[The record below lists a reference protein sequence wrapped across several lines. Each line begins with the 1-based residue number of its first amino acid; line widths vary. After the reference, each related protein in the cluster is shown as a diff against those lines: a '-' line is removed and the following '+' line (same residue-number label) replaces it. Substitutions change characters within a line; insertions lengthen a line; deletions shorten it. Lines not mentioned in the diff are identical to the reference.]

1 VTDGLELDPAGPR
14 GHESGMSDQT
24 FESMATGEARGGPR
38 SNATEFTVSEI
49 SNALKRTVEDA
60 FGHVRVRG
68 EISGY
73 RGPHSS
79 GHAYFSLKDDRAKID
94 AVVWKGTMA
103 RLKFRPEEGMEVI
116 ATGKLT
122 TYPGKSSYQIVID
135 NLEPA
140 GAGALMALLEERK
153 KRLAAEGLFDRERKR
168 PLPYMPKVIGVVT
181 SPTGAVIRDIIHR
194 IKDRFPL
201 HVIVWPVRVQGETSG
216 QEVAAAV
223 AGFNM
228 LAAGGTIPR
237 PDVLIVAR
245 GGGSLEDLW
254 GFNDEVL
261 ARTVAASG
269 IPVISA
275 VGHETD
281 WTLIDYAADMR
292 APTPTGAAEFA
303 VPVRAELEATL
314 ASLGARLK
322 ACTSRNFERKRTALR
337 AAARALPSPDT
348 LLALPR
354 RRFDEATSR
363 LARALTVSIDRKRA
377 RFSAAR
383 LAPATL
389 ERRLAEA
396 GRHLDRAGTQL
407 PKCVR
412 ATLRRHGQEVEAAA
426 ARLTPARLDRRIAD
440 ARRNAARDLQ
450 RAQGAFTAIV
460 RKRRDRFDL
469 TGNRL
474 TAEPLARRQN
484 LLGER
489 LQTLSRRGDQL
500 VTLLLERG
508 ATRLAHADRLLATL
522 KLSDQSILDRGY
534 ALVIDADG
542 KLIKRA
548 AEVSP
553 GAELT
558 LKFADGTAQATGG
571 ALRLAKPAGAR
582 PAGAKPKNPGTQ
594 GSLF

>member
-1 VTDGLELDPAGPR
+1 
-14 GHESGMSDQT
+14 MSDQI
-24 FESMATGEARGGPR
+24 ESRPTR
-38 SNATEFTVSEI
+38 SNAAEYTVSEI
-49 SNALKRTVEDA
+49 SGALKRTVEDT

-79 GHAYFSLKDDRAKID
+79 GHAYFSLKDDKAKID

-168 PLPYMPKVIGVVT
+168 PLPYMPAVIGVVT

-216 QEVAAAV
+216 AEAAAAV
-223 AGFNM
+223 SGFNM
-228 LAAGGTIPR
+228 LASQGSIPR

-254 GFNDEVL
+254 GFNDEAL

-281 WTLIDYAADMR
+281 WTLIDYAADVR

-303 VPVRAELEATL
+303 VPVRAELEAML
-314 ASLGARLK
+314 AGLSARLK
-322 ACTSRNFERKRTALR
+322 ACTSRNFDRKRTALR

-363 LARALTVSIDRKRA
+363 LERALTVSTERKRA
-377 RFSAAR
+377 RLSAAR
-383 LAPATL
+383 LTPATL

-396 GRHLDRAGTQL
+396 TRHLERAGQQL
-407 PKCVR
+407 PKCAR
-412 ATLRRHGQEVEAAA
+412 ANARRHGQHLQAAA
-426 ARLTPARLDRRIAD
+426 ARLTPAGLQRRLAE
-440 ARRNAARDLQ
+440 ARRSVGRDLQ
-450 RAQGAFTAIV
+450 RAQAGFSAIV
-460 RKRRDRFDL
+460 REKRGKLDRAK
-469 TGNRL
+469 GRL
-474 TAEPLARRQN
+474 TPEPLARRQR
-484 LLGER
+484 LAGDR
-489 LQTLSRRGDQL
+489 LQDLSRRGDQA
-500 VTLLLERG
+500 VTLLLERCR
-508 ATRLAHADRLLATL
+508 TRLTHSDRLMATL
-522 KLSDQSILDRGY
+522 KLSEQSILDRGY

-542 KLIKRA
+542 GLIKRA
-548 AEVSP
+548 AEVSH

-571 ALRLAKPAGAR
+571 GMRLKPAPK
-582 PAGAKPKNPGTQ
+582 PAPKAKEPGNQ